1 MSNALFYTKGSHDD
15 DDDDDGSISG
25 VSVEGDVEP
34 MTPEMEIMFRK
45 LGVYSQMLLLR
56 NKLMSSTSLKELRIV
71 GDKLAKMKDYLAF
84 VKTATDI
91 SIKTGVQVNEK
102 DIDGIDISL
111 SREEVQEGNKSD
123 EVKH

>member
-15 DDDDDGSISG
+15 DDDGSISG
-25 VSVEGDVEP
+25 VSVEEDVEP

-56 NKLMSSTSLKELRIV
+56 NKLMSSTSLKDLRIV
-71 GDKLAKMKDYLAF
+71 GDKIAKMKDYLAC